1 MYSLAPNEWKNQIEN
16 GVFTETNGDFIL
28 GQNPTALMG
37 SAPPLP
43 LSAGGV
49 QRPPARPGVMRPGR
63 PSRRASSPQTVC
75 PPPPPPLSWSS
86 STSGLQ
92 PVEVKAESE
101 FTHLHTCVYLVP
113 WYLLLFPQ
121 NDTTFSLFPV
131 YLHCSC
137 KLVELLF
144 SATTFPTKTML
155 RGVHVVKTVVNNIN
169 R

>member
-86 STSGLQ
+86 STCSSSRETSSRTSCRASACGSQSREWVHTPAHLCIPGTLIFIIISIKRYHVLSVSCLSSLQ
-92 PVEVKAESE
+92 
-101 FTHLHTCVYLVP
+101 L
-113 WYLLLFPQ
+113 
-121 NDTTFSLFPV
+121 
-131 YLHCSC
+131 
-137 KLVELLF
+137 
-144 SATTFPTKTML
+144 
-155 RGVHVVKTVVNNIN
+155 
-169 R
+169 